1 MSYQSSQLPEDE
13 SINRKLLQET
23 NRSLKIAQAE
33 LTVKKV
39 YKTMEYEKMMKIL
52 NERRR
57 DVVVGLSV
65 QKSEES
71 QQSKPI
77 KNDDVTSPKPQ
88 INNKGI
94 PFFWIRALSAVSLF
108 LSYNTV
114 EEDLV
119 ALSYLN
125 DIKITTLT
133 PSFDMKSL
141 TIRMGKELS
150 FFFDKNPY
158 FTNDHFTIRM
168 IYRANESGERIGS
181 TGRIK
186 VITNGI
192 DWKVNLLEINSSSFF
207 NVFIQELVNEEDY
220 EILDSVFDN
229 FNTKAIQYFYQFN

>member
-52 NERRR
+52 NERRK
-57 DVVVGLSV
+57 DVVVGLSD

-88 INNKGI
+88 INNKGV
-94 PFFWIRALSAVSLF
+94 PFFWIRALNAVSLF

-141 TIRMGKELS
+141 TIKMGKELS

-168 IYRANESGERIGS
+168 IYRANENGERIGS

>member
-1 MSYQSSQLPEDE
+1 
-13 SINRKLLQET
+13 
-23 NRSLKIAQAE
+23 
-33 LTVKKV
+33 
-39 YKTMEYEKMMKIL
+39 
-52 NERRR
+52 
-57 DVVVGLSV
+57 
-65 QKSEES
+65 
-71 QQSKPI
+71 
-77 KNDDVTSPKPQ
+77 
-88 INNKGI
+88 
-94 PFFWIRALSAVSLF
+94 
-108 LSYNTV
+108 
-114 EEDLV
+114 
-119 ALSYLN
+119 
-125 DIKITTLT
+125 
-133 PSFDMKSL
+133 SL

>member
-1 MSYQSSQLPEDE
+1 MSYQSSQLTEDE
-13 SINRKLLQET
+13 STNRRLLQEA
-23 NRSLKIAQAE
+23 NKSLKTVQAE
-33 LTVKKV
+33 LTVKKI

-52 NERRR
+52 YERRR
-57 DVVVGLSV
+57 DVVAGFSV
-65 QKSEES
+65 QKSKETQEDE
-71 QQSKPI
+71 PI
-77 KNDDVTSPKPQ
+77 KCDDNDLKKPQ
-88 INNKGI
+88 INNKGV

-125 DIKITTLT
+125 DIKITTLI

-141 TIRMGKELS
+141 TIKMGKELTFS
-150 FFFDKNPY
+150 FDKNPY

-168 IYRANESGERIGS
+168 IYRANENGERLSS

-186 VITNGI
+186 VITKGI